1 MYNFLVVFHIRTKV
15 TKTIIYKKLFLL
27 YLLKVF

>member
-15 TKTIIYKKLFLL
+15 TKTIIYKK
-27 YLLKVF
+27 